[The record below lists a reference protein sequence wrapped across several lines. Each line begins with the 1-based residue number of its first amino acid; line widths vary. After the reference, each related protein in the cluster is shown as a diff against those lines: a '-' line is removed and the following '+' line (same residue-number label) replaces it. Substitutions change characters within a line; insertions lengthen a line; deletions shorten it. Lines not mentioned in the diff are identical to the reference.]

1 VLVFFSFLVGDDIS
15 LFSTSI
21 GDPKIIFLSKLIN
34 IPLSKGKSGSDFLF
48 LEETKGCG
56 ELSFKIN
63 KDVVDLLSD
72 VITVSFVLSKVGS
85 KLSELSD
92 GVLLENVTVHLKFI
106 SNV

>member
-1 VLVFFSFLVGDDIS
+1 VSSKELFVLVFFSFLVGDDIS

-21 GDPKIIFLSKLIN
+21 GD
-34 IPLSKGKSGSDFLF
+34 PLSKGKSGSDFLF